1 MCSVVEFGPCAVTV
15 ALMPCDKNFSSVAC
29 AKALRACK
37 SAFAAFLAST
47 SGLIFS
53 KRASKLARFEK
64 IKPEVDAKKAAKADL
79 QARKAF
85 AQATEEKFLSQG
97 MSATVTAQG
106 PNSTTLHI
114 KFVLV
119 SKAFAYQVQ

>member
-1 MCSVVEFGPCAVTV
+1 MLKPDAVDEGVRVYGRLSQLDPDNKDYAT
-15 ALMPCDKNFSSVAC
+15 
-29 AKALRACK
+29 
-37 SAFAAFLAST
+37 
-47 SGLIFS
+47 
-53 KRASKLARFEK
+53 KLAHFQK
-64 IKPEVDAKKAAKADL
+64 IKPEIDAKNQAKVDL

-85 AQATEEKFLSQG
+85 AQATEDKFLSQG

-119 SKAFAYQVQ
+119 SKAFAYQVQHADDFTAACRFPSPR